1 MSRQPILILGA
12 GLSGLTLGRCLRQKG
27 VPFVIYD
34 HGASSPRHTYAITLL
49 PWAYKPLL
57 KALDMDE
64 NVFRQRVAVDNS
76 NQPNARA
83 SNSFRAN
90 RWKLES
96 LLREG
101 QAIHF
106 EQSLTSAKIPE
117 GGANVQLHFDGG
129 LELVP
134 DLVIDATGVHSR
146 IRKSL
151 LPSDEPE
158 IHPYAV
164 YSGKRYTKPDVFS
177 SVYSSALREDNV
189 LTRGPVRPDDA
200 RLEISV
206 NSREDD
212 GSVSINYIYSRAA
225 NMGADRDPLH
235 RPERPNTR
243 ATDIP
248 KEFYEELNDFLRAC
262 KPGQPFEDC
271 FDVEQ
276 IRSERVL
283 HWLMRTTMIPKS
295 GLLRLL
301 QHGVVMIGDSAHAL
315 PILGGHG
322 ANMAILDA
330 IGLADALEEGP
341 DMTRLH
347 TFYEDNWQQWQ
358 NAVTQSKTTLAEI
371 HVAHVEIAPSL

>member
-1 MSRQPILILGA
+1 MPRHPIVILGA
-12 GLSGLTLGRCLRQKG
+12 GLSGLTLGRCLRQKR

-34 HGASSPRHTYAITLL
+34 RGTSAPRHTYAITLQ

-57 KALDMDE
+57 KALNMDE
-64 NVFRQRVAVDNS
+64 AVFRQRVAVDSLSRRNTG
-76 NQPNARA
+76 A
-83 SNSFRAN
+83 SSTPFRAN

-106 EQSLTSAKIPE
+106 EQSLASAKILE
-117 GGANVQLHFDGG
+117 DEAIVQLLFQDD
-129 LELVP
+129 LELQP
-134 DLVIDATGVHSR
+134 SLVIDASGVHSR
-146 IRKSL
+146 IRESL
-151 LPSDEPE
+151 LPDDEPE

-164 YSGKRYTKPDVFS
+164 YSGKRYIKPNVFD
-177 SVYSSALREDNV
+177 SVYSPALKDGNV
-189 LTRGPVRPDDA
+189 LTYAPVSPDDA

-206 NSREDD
+206 NSHEED
-212 GSVSINYIYSRAA
+212 GSVSIGYIYSRAA
-225 NMGADRDPLH
+225 KLDGDRLH
-235 RPERPNTR
+235 RPQRPNTG

-248 KEFYEELNDFLRAC
+248 VEFYEELDRFLKAHR
-262 KPGQPFEDC
+262 PSQPFEDC

-283 HWLMRTTMIPKS
+283 HWLMRTTIIPKS

-330 IGLADALEEGP
+330 ISLADALKEGL
-341 DMTRLH
+341 DMARLKH
-347 TFYEDNWQQWQ
+347 FYEDNWQQWQ
-358 NAVTQSKTTLAEI
+358 DAVNQSKMALAEM
-371 HVAHVEIAPSL
+371 HDAQGEIAPSL